1 MGNVVNAPWHDF
13 PPLLNRNSRDN
24 APCGLWKLL
33 NIFVCEEE
41 S

>member
-1 MGNVVNAPWHDF
+1 MLRYAARSSTGY
-13 PPLLNRNSRDN
+13 RNSRDN